1 MVPVVFQAE
10 VIDQTDA
17 QLKKERLYQAATH
30 VMVQRSAVLQIDLDQ
45 TADMLC
51 KTMQDAIYQETQL
64 LEAQTRCHQERHLR
78 VTGMAVVTALT
89 SKVELQQQKL
99 SAMESLVAGC
109 R

>member
-1 MVPVVFQAE
+1 MHV
-10 VIDQTDA
+10 
-17 QLKKERLYQAATH
+17 QAATH

-51 KTMQDAIYQETQL
+51 ETMQDAVYLETQL
-64 LEAQTRCHQERHLR
+64 LAAQTRSEQERYLR
-78 VTGMAVVTALT
+78 VIAMAVVTTLT

-99 SAMESLVAGC
+99 SAMESLVTGC